1 MTKDDFER
9 MKARVSRIIRDAFDP
24 DKQEEWR
31 RQNPELDEMLKGDA
45 APERLEELRR
55 RHPKFAEMQRQFR
68 LGLEQGKQ
76 PQLSAGD
83 PRPTPPVDL
92 FAPWREGIIPPTITM
107 TLGKRNAGKSALN
120 YMLLEAFRYQLSP
133 FLVGAP
139 AKAEKLLPNWMGIV
153 PSIEDLPPYSIALI
167 DEAYLPYH
175 SRSSSAAASKDM
187 SQILNLS
194 RQKELTLLFVT
205 QEARQLDKNIASA
218 ASVYLIKDLGM
229 LQLEFERPELKKVL
243 AEAQNSLDLLS
254 GDKRPY
260 TYVYSPDANF
270 KGLLKS
276 VLPSFWKPSFSR
288 LFAAEGVSGA
298 RRAAAKLTPQE
309 RAELARE
316 LYALGYSYSQIAN
329 QLGVSKGTVSNYLRD
344 YPYVPR

>member
-9 MKARVSRIIRDAFDP
+9 MEAGLSQAIRDELDP
-24 DKQEEWR
+24 AKQEEWR
-31 RQNPELDEMLKGDA
+31 RQNPELDEMLKGNA

-55 RHPKFAEMQRQFR
+55 RHPRFAEMLRQVR
-68 LGLEQGKQ
+68 LVMEQGKQ
-76 PQLSAGD
+76 PQLPA
-83 PRPTPPVDL
+83 PELRPTPPLDP
-92 FAPWREGIIPPTITM
+92 FAPWRQVIIPPAISL
-107 TLGKRNAGKSALN
+107 TLGKRDAGKSALN
-120 YMLLEAFRYQLSP
+120 YMLLEAFRHQLSP

-139 AKAEKLLPNWMGIV
+139 AKAENLLPSWRGIV
-153 PSIEDLPPYSIALI
+153 PSIEDLPHYSIALI

-187 SQILNLS
+187 SQNLNLS

-229 LQLEFERPELKKVL
+229 LQLEFDRPELRGVL
-243 AEAQNSLDLLS
+243 ASAEETFELLH

-288 LFAAEGVSGA
+288 LFAAEAVSGA
-298 RRAAAKLTPQE
+298 RRAATKLTPQG
-309 RAELARE
+309 RAQRARE
-316 LYALGYSYSQIAN
+316 LYALGFSYGQIAN
-329 QLGVSKGTVSNYLRD
+329 QLGVSKGTVFNYLRD
-344 YPYVPR
+344 YPYGPR